1 MWVPEEKEKRKKFLL
16 FFFSFSFLF
25 FLGFYSSL
33 SFLSRVIHFFFSSS
47 VFLGGKVFA
56 LVVIAV
62 FYFLNR
68 QLPTPKGGGLA
79 INALGVNWR
88 LGG

>member
-25 FLGFYSSL
+25 SSGFIPLFL
-33 SFLSRVIHFFFSSS
+33 FLSRVIHFFFSSS

-56 LVVIAV
+56 LVVVAV
-62 FYFLNR
+62 FYFL
-68 QLPTPKGGGLA
+68 K
-79 INALGVNWR
+79 
-88 LGG
+88 